1 MGDTEDMGM
10 ALGASTLCK
19 AASMGSTPIFS
30 TDTKGRCT
38 LLPFAHRPLVH
49 PRSTNSPQHNTRSK
63 EMSKVM
69 NISTNSAW
77 TNVKEAQEKANVLR
91 QQAETIQV
99 LVSIGF
105 NRKRVVKAVTEN
117 DLSSLEG

>member
-1 MGDTEDMGM
+1 
-10 ALGASTLCK
+10 
-19 AASMGSTPIFS
+19 
-30 TDTKGRCT
+30 
-38 LLPFAHRPLVH
+38 
-49 PRSTNSPQHNTRSK
+49 
-63 EMSKVM
+63 MSKVM